1 MGSRKN
7 SSHPV
12 RSRSGRAKNEPP
24 PRHFL
29 KTLGPGLI
37 TGASDDDPSGIA
49 TYSQAGAQFGY
60 GMLWT
65 MVIVYPL
72 MAAIQE
78 ISALVGRV
86 TGCGIAGNMR
96 AHYSAWL
103 TYPVIFLLVVANTIN
118 LAADISAMGAALKL
132 LIGGPALAYSAAFA
146 IISVVLQI
154 LIPYNKYAAILKWL
168 TLALFAYVATVFV
181 VRVDWGQALRGAFI
195 PMMNFDPRSVT
206 MLIAV
211 LGTTIS
217 PYLFFWQA
225 ASEVEE
231 VEANHGEKA
240 LKEAPSQAPQQ
251 IQRIQIDT
259 YLGMAFANLVA
270 FFIILTVAATLHA
283 SGRTEIETAAQA
295 AEALRPVA
303 GRFAFL
309 LFSLGIIGTG
319 MLALPVLG
327 GSAAYAVGEALE
339 WPVGLERKARQAKGF
354 YGVLTVATLIA
365 LALDFTGIDPIKAL
379 FWTAVINGII
389 ACPIMI
395 VMMHITT
402 NKRVMKQFVL
412 SRRLRITGWIATAVM
427 IIAAAGLFLTMGK

>member
-1 MGSRKN
+1 MSNRKS
-7 SSHPV
+7 SSHAV
-12 RSRSGRAKNEPP
+12 RSRSRRGKDEPP
-24 PRHFL
+24 PRRFL

-132 LIGGPALAYSAAFA
+132 LIGGPALVYSAAFA
-146 IISVVLQI
+146 ITSVALQI
-154 LIPYNKYAAILKWL
+154 LIPYNKYAGILKWL
-168 TLALFAYVATVFV
+168 TLALFTYVATVFV
-181 VRVDWGQALRGAFI
+181 VRVDWGQTLRGAFI
-195 PMMNFDPRSVT
+195 PTMNFDARSAT
-206 MLIAV
+206 MLIAI

-240 LKEAPSQAPQQ
+240 LKEAPSQAPEQ

-283 SGRTEIETAAQA
+283 SGKTEIETAAQA

-327 GSAAYAVGEALE
+327 GSAAYAVGEALK

-354 YGVLTVATLIA
+354 YGVLAVATLIA

-379 FWTAVINGII
+379 FWTAVINGVI
-389 ACPIMI
+389 ACPIMV

-402 NKRVMKQFVL
+402 NRRVMKQFVL
-412 SRRLRITGWIATAVM
+412 SRRLRITGWIATGVMTVAV
-427 IIAAAGLFLTMGK
+427 AGLFLTFKK

>member
-1 MGSRKN
+1 MSNRKN
-7 SSHPV
+7 LSHPI
-12 RSRSGRAKNEPP
+12 RSRSRRGKDEPP
-24 PRHFL
+24 PRRFL

-49 TYSQAGAQFGY
+49 TYSQAGAQYGY

-103 TYPVIFLLVVANTIN
+103 TYPIIFLLVVANTIN

-132 LIGGPALAYSAAFA
+132 LIGGPALIYSATFA
-146 IISVVLQI
+146 ITSVVLQI
-154 LIPYNKYAAILKWL
+154 LIPYNKYAGILKWL

-181 VRVDWGQALRGAFI
+181 VRVDWAQTLRGAFI
-195 PMMNFDPRSVT
+195 PMMNFDARSAT
-206 MLIAV
+206 MLIAI

-240 LKEAPSQAPQQ
+240 LKEAPRQAPEQ

-259 YLGMAFANLVA
+259 CLGMAFANLVA

-283 SGRTEIETAAQA
+283 SGKTEIETAAQA

-309 LFSLGIIGTG
+309 LFSIGIIGTG

-327 GSAAYAVGEALE
+327 GSAAYAVGEALK

-354 YGVLTVATLIA
+354 YGVLAVATLVA

-379 FWTAVINGII
+379 FWTAIINGVI
-389 ACPIMI
+389 ACPIMV

>member
-1 MGSRKN
+1 MSKTTSRL
-7 SSHPV
+7 SL
-12 RSRSGRAKNEPP
+12 AEPP
-24 PRHFL
+24 PRRFL

-78 ISALVGRV
+78 ISALIGRV
-86 TGCGIAGNMR
+86 TGIGIAGNMR
-96 AHYSAWL
+96 RHYSGWL
-103 TYPVIFLLVVANTIN
+103 MYPVIILLVVANTIN

-132 LIGGPALAYSAAFA
+132 LIGGPALVYSTLFA
-146 IISVVLQI
+146 VTSVGLQI
-154 LIPYNKYAAILKWL
+154 LIPYNRYAGILKWL
-168 TLALFAYVATVFV
+168 TLALFTYVATVFV
-181 VRVDWGQALRGAFI
+181 VHVDWGQALRGAFI
-195 PMMNFDPRSVT
+195 PMMRFDARSTT
-206 MLIAV
+206 MLIAI

-231 VEANHGEKA
+231 VEAHQGEKA
-240 LKEAPSQAPQQ
+240 LKQAPRQAPKQ
-251 IQRIQIDT
+251 IRRIEIDT

-283 SGRTEIETAAQA
+283 SGKTEIDTAAQA
-295 AEALRPVA
+295 AEALRPLA

-319 MLALPVLG
+319 LLALPVLG
-327 GSAAYAVGEALE
+327 GSAAYAVGEALK

-354 YGVLTVATLIA
+354 YGVLALATLIA

-379 FWTAVINGII
+379 FWTAVINGVI
-389 ACPIMI
+389 ACPIMV

-402 NKRVMKQFVL
+402 NKKVMGQFVL
-412 SRRLRITGWIATAVM
+412 SNRLRITGWIATAVM
-427 IIAAAGLFLTMGK
+427 IIAAAGLFLTFGN

>member
-1 MGSRKN
+1 
-7 SSHPV
+7 
-12 RSRSGRAKNEPP
+12 
-24 PRHFL
+24 
-29 KTLGPGLI
+29 
-37 TGASDDDPSGIA
+37 
-49 TYSQAGAQFGY
+49 
-60 GMLWT
+60 MLWT
-65 MVIVYPL
+65 IVIVYPL

-118 LAADISAMGAALKL
+118 LAADISAVGAALKL
-132 LIGGPALAYSAAFA
+132 LVGGPAFIYSALFA
-146 IISVVLQI
+146 ITSVVLQI
-154 LIPYNKYAAILKWL
+154 LIPYNKYAGILKWL
-168 TLALFAYVATVFV
+168 TLALFSYVATVFV

-195 PMMNFDPRSVT
+195 PSMNFDARSAT
-206 MLIAV
+206 MLIAI

-240 LKEAPSQAPQQ
+240 LKEAPSQAPEQ

-283 SGRTEIETAAQA
+283 SGKTEIETAAQA

-327 GSAAYAVGEALE
+327 GSAAYAVGEALK

-354 YGVLTVATLIA
+354 YGVLILATLVA

-379 FWTAVINGII
+379 FWTAVINGVI
-389 ACPIMI
+389 ACPIMA

-412 SRRLRITGWIATAVM
+412 SRRLRITGWIATGVM
-427 IIAAAGLFLTMGK
+427 IMAAAGLLLTLKK